1 MEGLNFEEI
10 MEMDF
15 PKTRATRSKP
25 VKRKWREIEAI
36 KDRQRLKRELKDMD
50 IGFDNFDQLDFD
62 Y

>member
-10 MEMDF
+10 LEMEF
-15 PKTRATRSKP
+15 PRNRSSRSKP

-36 KDRQRLKRELKDMD
+36 KDKQRLQRELKDMD
-50 IGFDNFDQLDFD
+50 IGFDDFEQLD